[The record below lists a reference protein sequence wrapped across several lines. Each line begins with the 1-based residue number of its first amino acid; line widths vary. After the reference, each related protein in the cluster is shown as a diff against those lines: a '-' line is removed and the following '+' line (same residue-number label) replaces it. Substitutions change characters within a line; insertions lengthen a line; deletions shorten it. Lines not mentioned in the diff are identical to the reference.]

1 MRSVIFPP
9 LICQQMKKLLIYSA
23 LLIFLGSCGNS
34 GSGELTGVKNR
45 KRYYAPD
52 PFGMVYVPMGSYTMG
67 VSDEDMPYA
76 QLNNP
81 KTVTVQA
88 FYMDQT
94 EITNNEYRQFVYWV
108 RDSIA
113 RAILGGVKADVYLIE
128 LDKKTGEKFDPPYLN
143 WNAKL
148 DWNPTQ
154 KDQAIRDALEPMYLD
169 TNERYYRRKEFDT
182 RKFFYSYYTLD
193 LKDAARKDFKT
204 AGADP
209 KEASLANRPEG
220 LKNRHYYVHQ
230 EVVNVYPD
238 TLCWIHDYAYSFNDP
253 STEKYFWHP
262 AYDNY
267 PVVGVNWRQAN
278 AFCLWRTQF
287 KNSFLYGKK
296 GESVVSDFRLPTEGE
311 WEWAARGGYEGN
323 PYPWGGPYTRNDK
336 GCFLANFKPMRG
348 DYAADGGAKTV
359 IVAHYPAND
368 YGLYDMAGNVSEWT
382 VTAFHPASYN
392 FTWDLNP
399 DYKYNAKDSDP
410 ITLKRKV
417 TRGGSWKDIA
427 YYIRVS
433 TRTYE
438 YQDTAKCYIGFRCV
452 QDYLGRQ
459 RYDNPSRASKVY
471 R

>member
-1 MRSVIFPP
+1 
-9 LICQQMKKLLIYSA
+9 MKKLLIYSA
-23 LLIFLGSCGNS
+23 LLIFLVSCGNS

-113 RAILGGVKADVYLIE
+113 RRILGETKPE
-128 LDKKTGEKFDPPYLN
+128 LYFISENKKTGEQFDPPFLN
-143 WNAKL
+143 WESKL
-148 DWNPTQ
+148 EWNS
-154 KDQAIRDALEPMYLD
+154 DQQDVRDALAQLYLPE
-169 TNERYYRRKEFDT
+169 NERYFRRKEIDT
-182 RKFFYSYYTLD
+182 RKLYFEYYFVD
-193 LKDAARKDFKT
+193 LKAASRKDYS
-204 AGADP
+204 AQPDP
-209 KEASLANRPEG
+209 KEASLANRPQG
-220 LKNRHYYVHQ
+220 LKDRSVYVRK
-230 EVVNVYPD
+230 EVINVYPD
-238 TLCWIHDYAYSFNDP
+238 TLCWIHDYTYSFNDP

-278 AFCLWRTQF
+278 AFCIWRTQM
-287 KNSFLYGKK
+287 KNSYLYGQK
-296 GESVVSDFRLPTEGE
+296 GETFISDFRLPTEGE
-311 WEWAARGGYEGN
+311 WEWAARGGYDAN
-323 PYPWGGPYTRNDK
+323 PYPWGGPYIRNDK

-348 DYAADGGAKTV
+348 DYIADGGATTV
-359 IVAHYPAND
+359 IVAHYPPND
-368 YGLYDMAGNVSEWT
+368 YGLYDMAGNVAEWT
-382 VTAFHPASYN
+382 VTAFHPSSNN
-392 FTWDLNP
+392 FSWDLNP

-410 ITLKRKV
+410 PALKRKV
-417 TRGGSWKDIA
+417 TRGGSWKDVA
-427 YYIRVS
+427 YFLRVS
-433 TRTYE
+433 TRSFE
-438 YQDTAKCYIGFRCV
+438 YQDTAKCFVGFRCV
-452 QDYLGRQ
+452 QSYLGRQ
-459 RYDNPSRASKVY
+459 RDDNPARASKVY